1 MMAHMSMGP
10 KNRREFLKVGS
21 AAIAAAAAGP
31 KLWADAAQI
40 SGAKAA
46 NQDKIRGVMVDA
58 ARVPESMGYY
68 RRVIEFCS
76 DWEMNTL

>member
-1 MMAHMSMGP
+1 MMAHMSIGP
-10 KNRREFLKVGS
+10 KNRREFLKAGS
-21 AAIAAAAAGP
+21 AAIAGVAATP
-31 KLWADAAQI
+31 KLWADPTQI
-40 SGAKAA
+40 SGAKKA
-46 NQDKIRGVMVDA
+46 NHAIRGVMVDA